1 MTGSILNAVGII
13 IGTVAGLYGANLAP
27 ARQSNLKAALGAFTA
42 FFGLRLVWNGING
55 SFRQVTVQLLIALLA
70 LILGRLAGRLLN
82 LQKLSNRL
90 GQYARRRIAAVRPDA
105 PPPWSDG
112 FNTCAALFC
121 AAPLAILGSAADGLA
136 GDFLPL
142 AVKGVMDALAAMS
155 FAAMFGG
162 VSVALSA
169 LPVLA
174 WQGTLTLLCTLFAAP
189 FLTQHH
195 LLDSVNVATGFQ
207 VVFVAVVI
215 FDARRIEMADY
226 LPALAVAPLLTWF
239 WH

>member
-1 MTGSILNAVGII
+1 
-13 IGTVAGLYGANLAP
+13 
-27 ARQSNLKAALGAFTA
+27 
-42 FFGLRLVWNGING
+42 
-55 SFRQVTVQLLIALLA
+55 
-70 LILGRLAGRLLN
+70 
-82 LQKLSNRL
+82 
-90 GQYARRRIAAVRPDA
+90 
-105 PPPWSDG
+105 
-112 FNTCAALFC
+112 
-121 AAPLAILGSAADGLA
+121 
-136 GDFLPL
+136 LPL